1 MHITA
6 GGGLTRLLVVV
17 LVAVM
22 SRWVDL
28 RTGWP
33 DFVTLPAVA
42 LAGLVLVEGLVVA
55 PDQRLGWRHW
65 VANLAV
71 LAALAAFMALSG
83 G

>member
-17 LVAVM
+17 LIAVM
-22 SRWVDL
+22 SRWLDM

-33 DFVTLPAVA
+33 DYVALPLVA
-42 LAGLVLVEGLVVA
+42 LAGLVLVEGLVV
-55 PDQRLGWRHW
+55 PPGHRLGWRPW
-65 VANLAV
+65 AINLLVLVV
-71 LAALAAFMALSG
+71 LAGFIALYG